1 VRSRLV
7 VSNLESAYDAAR
19 AGIGITVVFS
29 YHVTDSIKSGQ
40 LRPLLQDFQ
49 PPPLPI
55 SFVYSP
61 NRFMPVKLRAFLDF
75 ALPRLR
81 ARLSDLPKRAA
92 PRGRAGRP
100 I

>member
-49 PPPLPI
+49 PPPRYRG
-55 SFVYSP
+55 S
-61 NRFMPVKLRAFLDF
+61 
-75 ALPRLR
+75 
-81 ARLSDLPKRAA
+81 
-92 PRGRAGRP
+92 GRASAICRNVPRREGELVALFSL